1 MLGHVLLVRRAHPR
15 SRGEHYHKQA
25 KQMRDRDSSP
35 LARGTR
41 SPAAPLHRNAR
52 LIPARAGNTYT
63 PGVTV
68 NAHSAHP
75 RSRGEHNPSLTLIG
89 AVIGSSP
96 LARGTPAA
104 RSVSKPQL
112 RLIPARA
119 GNTDCSDWL
128 SPRAPAH
135 PRSRGEHSG
144 AITSPSAMVGSSPLA
159 RGTRAAEERQR
170 IRYRLIPARA
180 GNTPCRV
187 PGRSGY
193 PAHPRSRGE
202 HSHSRASP
210 IVIGGSSPLARGT
223 RILSWNCTR

>member
-1 MLGHVLLVRRAHPR
+1 M
-15 SRGEHYHKQA
+15 
-25 KQMRDRDSSP
+25 
-35 LARGTR
+35 
-41 SPAAPLHRNAR
+41 
-52 LIPARAGNTYT
+52 
-63 PGVTV
+63 

-170 IRYRLIPARA
+170 IRFRLIPARA

-202 HSHSRASP
+202 HMTVQDKGEY
-210 IVIGGSSPLARGT
+210 ILGSSPLARGT
-223 RILSWNCTR
+223 PAHLRPQPQESRLIPARAGNTARIRDFNRRLSAHPRSRGEHVNN

>member
-170 IRYRLIPARA
+170 IRFRLIPARA

-202 HSHSRASP
+202 HTS
-210 IVIGGSSPLARGT
+210 IGLMGAVPPGSSPLARGT
-223 RILSWNCTR
+223 LAESRA